1 MAVHQ
6 DESCSKGIQTVLAN
20 TVRGVAIAVFGTAAR
35 DKMYMAEMSVTASI
49 CELVQ
54 AENTSKRELSAIV
67 DRVRATQESKSKSG
81 LKNLLLKSRVLR
93 STLATMGKKRMGMEK
108 QLETL
113 RQSQLNQNMLLSMK
127 HTSEALQT
135 MGMKVSEADNIM
147 LDLEDSASDLNS
159 LQTTLSS
166 NFMDSDLSDT
176 DLSEELAL
184 ILSDDSMEPVI
195 HRQSQTTKQI
205 VSPHSVRN
213 PREKEK
219 QQQHSDDAGVV
230 SSESAAGEQHSM
242 AEVVEVCTL
251 GEAGKDDS
259 DGGAKKGAPVLQYTV
274 AA

>member
-1 MAVHQ
+1 
-6 DESCSKGIQTVLAN
+6 
-20 TVRGVAIAVFGTAAR
+20 
-35 DKMYMAEMSVTASI
+35 
-49 CELVQ
+49 
-54 AENTSKRELSAIV
+54 
-67 DRVRATQESKSKSG
+67 
-81 LKNLLLKSRVLR
+81 
-93 STLATMGKKRMGMEK
+93 MGKKRMGMEK

-195 HRQSQTTKQI
+195 HRQSHTTKQI

-230 SSESAAGEQHSM
+230 SPASAAGEQSM
-242 AEVVEVCTL
+242 GEAVEVCTE
-251 GEAGKDDS
+251 GGAGPDDS
-259 DGGAKKGAPVLQYTV
+259 DGGAKKAVPVLQYTV
-274 AA
+274 AV